1 LNEQIQLLK
10 ISDNGRFIVKE
21 DGTPFFW
28 LGDTAWELFHKLN
41 REEAEEYLSNRAKR
55 RFNVIQ
61 AAALSEFEGITTE
74 NAYGRLPLLKNN
86 LGEYDPTMPDLS
98 GDYSYWDHVDF
109 IVDKAAELGLYIGFL
124 PTWGDKYNLAW
135 GKGPVIFNKNNA
147 RIYGQWLGERYKD
160 RANIIWILGGDRPL
174 EKEEHYD
181 IIRAMAEGLAQGDG
195 GRHLITFHPPGGT
208 SSSSFVHNEKWLS
221 FNMIQSGHSFNVLNY
236 IKVEEDYKLMPV
248 KPVLDGEP
256 CYEDHPINFKPE
268 NGYFNNFHV
277 RRAAY
282 WGVFAG
288 GFGHTYGH
296 HSIWSMTTKPTDYF
310 ILTWKEAIDR
320 PGGNQMQYLR
330 NLIES

>member
-1 LNEQIQLLK
+1 MNEQIQLLK

-124 PTWGDKYNLAW
+124 PTWGDKYNLA
-135 GKGPVIFNKNNA
+135 
-147 RIYGQWLGERYKD
+147 
-160 RANIIWILGGDRPL
+160 
-174 EKEEHYD
+174 
-181 IIRAMAEGLAQGDG
+181 
-195 GRHLITFHPPGGT
+195 
-208 SSSSFVHNEKWLS
+208 
-221 FNMIQSGHSFNVLNY
+221 
-236 IKVEEDYKLMPV
+236 
-248 KPVLDGEP
+248 
-256 CYEDHPINFKPE
+256 
-268 NGYFNNFHV
+268 
-277 RRAAY
+277 
-282 WGVFAG
+282 
-288 GFGHTYGH
+288 
-296 HSIWSMTTKPTDYF
+296 
-310 ILTWKEAIDR
+310 
-320 PGGNQMQYLR
+320 
-330 NLIES
+330 